1 MKLRQIPWKWLLL
14 GLIVLL
20 LGGLAILP
28 RQLGDSHR
36 LATRVTDAL
45 SAWTGGEVK
54 LTGPLRV
61 QYFPDV
67 AIKSGFE
74 ITNATRLPLVK
85 SITTRDARLSL
96 DLTELLLGRIK
107 IDALRLLRPE
117 ITLKEAPSMVM
128 GPDQTLQARVAN
140 LLGGAPVDVLRVR
153 DGTIAIPTPT
163 GTEALKK
170 IDARI
175 DVSAGTGAMS
185 SFGSFQ
191 LRGETVRFAL
201 DCAAPSDMAD
211 GLRIPIN
218 LTFTA
223 QPLTAKVTGT
233 ASFATGLQ
241 IDGNV
246 QADMASARDF
256 LIWAGI
262 GLPPGKSLKKLSA
275 TGLAHWN
282 GTTLTFDDGSFTL
295 DGNEAV
301 GLLAV
306 TPGARPRIDGTLAF
320 DRLALDPYI
329 GTAKPAEQDVTV
341 TASLGGQPLLKYFDA
356 DLRISAAE
364 ITAPTLSLGRGVFT
378 IGAKQGVV
386 LGEVGELEFCG
397 GSAAGRIGLD
407 MSQDVTKATFT
418 AKASDIP
425 VEDCLRQMAL
435 DAPFTGTGAL
445 KAELSAEGQSYEE
458 LIQAVGGT
466 VKVNVENGAVPID
479 FTRLLTTVTPLEGGD
494 GWNPTNVT
502 SFDQL
507 TADCRLGTGHIWCE
521 TFTMQT
527 PRGLISGSGDI
538 DLGQQTVDW
547 NLFVADHAQP
557 LNTSQLGAEIPPRV
571 SIRGALSQPM
581 IRRADRP
588 TLGDGSVQANPAAD
602 QISPR

>member
-1 MKLRQIPWKWLLL
+1 MKARQIPWKWLLL

-20 LGGLAILP
+20 LAGLAILP
-28 RQLGDSHR
+28 RQLGDSDR
-36 LATRVTDAL
+36 LAARVIDAL

-85 SITTRDARLSL
+85 SITTSDARLSL
-96 DLTELLLGRIK
+96 DLAELLLGRIK

-117 ITLKEAPSMVM
+117 ITLKEVPSMVM

-140 LLGGAPVDVLRVR
+140 LLGGAPVDVLRLH
-153 DGTIAIPTPT
+153 DGTIAIPTST

-170 IDARI
+170 VDARI

-201 DCAAPSDMAD
+201 DCAAPSDVAE

-223 QPLTAKVTGT
+223 EPLTATVTGT

-241 IDGNV
+241 IDGDV
-246 QADMASARDF
+246 QADMPSARDF
-256 LIWAGI
+256 FIWAGI

-320 DRLALDPYI
+320 DRLALDPYL
-329 GTAKPAEQDVTV
+329 GTAEPAKQDVTV

-364 ITAPTLSLGRGVFT
+364 ITAPALTLGRGGFT
-378 IGAKQGVV
+378 ISAKQGMV
-386 LGEVGELEFCG
+386 LGEVSELEFCG
-397 GSAAGRIGLD
+397 GSAAGRIDLD
-407 MSQDVTKATFT
+407 MSHDVTKATFT
-418 AKASDIP
+418 AKASDVP
-425 VEDCLRQMAL
+425 VEDCLRQLAL

-458 LIQAVGGT
+458 LIQGVGGT
-466 VKVNVENGAVPID
+466 VKVNVENGAVPVD
-479 FTRLLTTVTPLEGGD
+479 FTRLLTTVTPLEGD
-494 GWNPTNVT
+494 GWNPNNVT

-527 PRGLISGSGDI
+527 SRGLISGSGDV

-557 LNTSQLGAEIPPRV
+557 LNTSQLGAEIPPRI